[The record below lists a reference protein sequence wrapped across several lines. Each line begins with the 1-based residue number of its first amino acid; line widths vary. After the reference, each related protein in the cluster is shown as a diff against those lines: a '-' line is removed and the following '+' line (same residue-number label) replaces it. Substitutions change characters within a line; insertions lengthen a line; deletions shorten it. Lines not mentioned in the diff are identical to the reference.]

1 MLLCPPTIQVFPHIS
16 NCCDKQLSGFC
27 PGLIFGLEIFFCR
40 VCFLFLLEFETMV
53 GCLWTFQ
60 CPRSSLR
67 SSYPQLFLWTTWF
80 TLPPHQLA
88 WRAQQWTT
96 RERAVS
102 YKVYKVEDEVVLC
115 MLWPVLIPPY
125 TYEQVCAHTQTKKTK
140 LNHSLI
146 LCPPKTFFL
155 LVGVVTV
162 LKNFKVHLTFQ
173 LMFSSAKS
181 WTEGDQL

>member
-1 MLLCPPTIQVFPHIS
+1 MPTLVSALQLPTAIPLDYLIHIAPS
-16 NCCDKQLSGFC
+16 
-27 PGLIFGLEIFFCR
+27 PAR
-40 VCFLFLLEFETMV
+40 
-53 GCLWTFQ
+53 
-60 CPRSSLR
+60 
-67 SSYPQLFLWTTWF
+67 
-80 TLPPHQLA
+80 LA
-88 WRAQQWTT
+88 CSAVNDE

-115 MLWPVLIPPY
+115 LLWPVLILPY

-146 LCPPKTFFL
+146 LCPPKAFFL

-162 LKNFKVHLTFQ
+162 LKNFKVRLTFQ

-181 WTEGDQL
+181 WIEGDQL